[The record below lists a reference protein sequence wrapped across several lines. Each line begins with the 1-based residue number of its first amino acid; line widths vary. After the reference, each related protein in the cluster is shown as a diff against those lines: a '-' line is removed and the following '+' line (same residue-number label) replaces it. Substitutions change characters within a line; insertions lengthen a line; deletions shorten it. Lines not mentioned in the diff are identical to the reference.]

1 MRNGYSGAYSA
12 GAYIGQGLANGMNSM
27 LGTVRS
33 IAASLASAANA
44 AIAAKAKI
52 GSPSKITTQYGK
64 WIGEG
69 LGNGISD
76 MTSAVSGKAKALAT
90 SVMSSIDGGLDTIS
104 ISALGMN
111 DLFGSSFVSGLQ
123 DDIDNALSLVSDAIS
138 SVQSKTDGMVFS
150 FAEGSSAISGEYK
163 SEQDNVY
170 QFEISVPIDGREVAK
185 ATVEYTEDEL
195 ETRRVRTNRKS
206 GRR

>member
-12 GAYIGQGLANGMNSM
+12 GAYIGQGLANGMSSM

-76 MTSAVSGKAKALAT
+76 MVSTVSSKAEVLAA
-90 SVMSSIDGGLDTIS
+90 SVMDSIDGGLDAVNL
-104 ISALGMN
+104 SALGMD
-111 DLFGSSFVSGLQ
+111 DLFGSSFISEMQ
-123 DDIDNALSLVSDAIS
+123 SDIEDALSLVSGAIS
-138 SVQSKTDGMVFS
+138 SIQEKTSDMAFS
-150 FAEGSSAISGEYK
+150 FAEGSSSISGEYRN
-163 SEQDNVY
+163 EQDNVY
-170 QFEISVPIDGREVAK
+170 RFEISVPIDGREVAK
-185 ATVEYTEDEL
+185 ATVEFTEDEL
-195 ETRRVRTNRKS
+195 ETRRVRTNRKN